1 MSHWAHVSQNAQEYA
16 LSNRPTQKTQLEI
29 HVGTETR
36 VQESGAYMRQPGVN
50 RQSLPADEREGSLE
64 EDFKEPMPWD
74 SKAHLT
80 QG

>member
-1 MSHWAHVSQNAQEYA
+1 M
-16 LSNRPTQKTQLEI
+16 
-29 HVGTETR
+29 GTETR